1 MAYHRDA
8 VCVVIAAKNA
18 EATIRRAV
26 DSALQEECVAEVV
39 VVDDG
44 SSDATATIAR
54 NAEDGSGRL
63 QVIELDRN
71 RGPSFARNQ
80 AIAHSRA
87 PLVAILDADDFFLA
101 GRFKTMLDG
110 DDWDFVADNIVFIDE
125 RSTSHAAPDVP
136 VFEAA
141 PLFLDLAGFIEGNIS
156 RRGASRGEIGF
167 LKPVMRREFLE
178 CHGLHYDES
187 LRLGEDYDLYVRC
200 LARGARYKIVHGCG
214 YGAVVR
220 ADSLSGRHR
229 TEDLKQLY
237 EADLAILASQPL
249 ALDAKAALRRH
260 ADHLRGRYE
269 LRHFLDRKADIGLLG
284 AGLKALA
291 SPGVL
296 PAVAGGI
303 AADKFETLQRRFG
316 RQADQSL
323 PRYLL
328 PARIVT
334 QK

>member
-1 MAYHRDA
+1 MAYHRHA
-8 VCVVIAAKNA
+8 VCVVIATKNA
-18 EATIRRAV
+18 EATIRRAIG
-26 DSALQEECVAEVV
+26 SALREECVAEIV

-44 SSDATATIAR
+44 SSDATATISR
-54 NAEDGSGRL
+54 NADDGSGRV

-71 RGPSFARNQ
+71 HGPSFARNQ
-80 AIAHSRA
+80 AIARSKA

-110 DDWDFVADNIVFIDE
+110 DDWDLVADNIVFIDE
-125 RSTSHAAPDVP
+125 RTTDHAAPDVP

-141 PLFLDLAGFIEGNIS
+141 PLFLDLAGFIDGNIS

-167 LKPVMRREFLE
+167 LKPVMRREFLVH
-178 CHGLHYDES
+178 HGLRYDEN

-200 LARGARYKIVHGCG
+200 LAKGARYKIVHGCG

-220 ADSLSGRHR
+220 ADSLSGKHR

-237 EADLAILASQPL
+237 EADLAILASQHL
-249 ALDAKAALRRH
+249 SAGAQAALRRH
-260 ADHLRGRYE
+260 AEHLRGRYE
-269 LRHFLDRKADIGLLG
+269 LRRFLDRKADIGLLG

-291 SPGVL
+291 NPGIM

-303 AADKFETLQRRFG
+303 AADKFEALRRRFG
-316 RQADQSL
+316 WQAEQSL

-328 PARIVT
+328 PASTIA

>member
-1 MAYHRDA
+1 MAYHRHA

-18 EATIRRAV
+18 EATIRRAIE
-26 DSALQEECVAEVV
+26 SALREECVAEIV

-44 SSDATATIAR
+44 SSDATATISGDAD
-54 NAEDGSGRL
+54 DGSGRV

-80 AIAHSRA
+80 AIARSKA

-110 DDWDFVADNIVFIDE
+110 DDWDLVADNIVFIDE
-125 RSTSHAAPDVP
+125 RSTNPAAPDVP

-141 PLFLDLAGFIEGNIS
+141 PRFLDLAGFIEGNIS

-167 LKPVMRREFLE
+167 LKPVIRREFLVR
-178 CHGLHYDES
+178 HGLRYDES

-200 LARGARYKIVHGCG
+200 LAKGARYKIVHGCG

-220 ADSLSGRHR
+220 ADSLSGKHR

-237 EADLAILASQPL
+237 EADLAILASQRLP
-249 ALDAKAALRRH
+249 ANAQAALRRH
-260 ADHLRGRYE
+260 AEHLRGRYE
-269 LRHFLDRKADIGLLG
+269 LRRFLDRKADIGLFG

-291 SPGVL
+291 NPGIM

-303 AADKFETLQRRFG
+303 AADKFEALRRRFG
-316 RQADQSL
+316 WQAEQPL

-328 PARIVT
+328 PASTIA